1 MKFQEEKVQDKWN
14 DRKTKESG
22 IEKYP
27 YVHCPVSSCPG
38 RIPWIYF
45 DIFCIFYWR
54 KNRQF
59 FFFRKNILSSFK
71 FVVGIWCKICYSFG
85 GCWLLVRR
93 PSLLVEM
100 GSTPDVVNRY
110 RDMMLQVPLEFQ
122 IFHSTMVSLIYA
134 LAKSNYQGRPP
145 SGLMG
150 LRLIF
155 WNRKT
160 HLAIH
165 FLKRLQRIC
174 KDFCL

>member
-1 MKFQEEKVQDKWN
+1 MTERQKNLGQKNIHMSIVQCPAVQGVFH
-14 DRKTKESG
+14 ES
-22 IEKYP
+22 ILTFLYFLLKKK
-27 YVHCPVSSCPG
+27 SS
-38 RIPWIYF
+38 I
-45 DIFCIFYWR
+45 
-54 KNRQF
+54 

-100 GSTPDVVNRY
+100 GSTPDVVNR
-110 RDMMLQVPLEFQ
+110 DMMLQVPLEFQ

-155 WNRKT
+155 
-160 HLAIH
+160 
-165 FLKRLQRIC
+165 
-174 KDFCL
+174 